1 MKKMSIVLT
10 LLLLVIAI
18 TATTSGFSSA
28 DQQGSNGQTSAVL
41 TANSGGPLPAE
52 IVLNSSNGCSAQDMM
67 IATANKAAGSEWTDR
82 NLSVSTTNNQGLP
95 ITATTDAIIIAKVQP
110 LADPAVNDSRGSFHT
125 GKMVTST
132 SAVVIIANQTGDKS
146 QGGGSPVGDMIAFG
160 AIDVNVASIIT

>member
-28 DQQGSNGQTSAVL
+28 DQQGSKGQTSAVL

-52 IVLNSSNGCSAQDMM
+52 IVLNSSIGCSAQDMM
-67 IATANKAAGSEWTDR
+67 IVTANKAAGSEWTDR

-110 LADPAVNDSRGSFHT
+110 LADPAVNDSRGGFHT
-125 GKMVTST
+125 GKMITST
-132 SAVVIIANQTGDKS
+132 SAVVIIANQTTGELKGGDPL
-146 QGGGSPVGDMIAFG
+146 GGTMIAFTLANVG
-160 AIDVNVASIIT
+160 AASIIT